1 MPVARADRFILPPAS
16 DRKPRMMRFLLV
28 LAGFSLAIWAVVA
41 GPLAAPVQAALAPLL
56 QPFGRWL
63 LSMQAAFQAD
73 LAQALR
79 GVSRGQGAAFWAL
92 MGLCLSYGFL
102 HALGPGHGKALLGAY
117 GVARR
122 IGAARLAGIGLGAA
136 LAQATVAVAL
146 VVGLA
151 LAVGLGRATLT
162 EVERGVLAPAGL
174 IALAGL
180 GLWLIWRAW
189 RRLAVAQ
196 ATAAM
201 DPVAGKA
208 GATGPATAMLASA
221 QTGRRAGAH
230 VYRADC
236 PPDCP
241 ACGTNHLPPAQAML
255 QASSAREIAG
265 LIAAVAIRP
274 CSGALLLLFLTWQMG
289 LLWVGVAGAYAMALG
304 TAGVSITLALALV
317 AGRDG
322 LMRLGGG
329 WLSGPGRLWLAGGLE
344 ALVGLMLVAGALAV
358 HLAAG

>member
-1 MPVARADRFILPPAS
+1 MT
-16 DRKPRMMRFLLV
+16 RFLLV
-28 LAGFSLAIWAVVA
+28 LSASALAIWTVLA
-41 GPLAAPVQAALAPLL
+41 GPLAAPVQAALAPVL

-102 HALGPGHGKALLGAY
+102 HAMGPGHGKALLGAY

-122 IGAARLAGIGLGAA
+122 VGAMRLAGIGLAAA
-136 LAQATVAVAL
+136 LAQASVAVAL
-146 VVGLA
+146 VLGLA
-151 LAVGLGRATLT
+151 LAVGLGRGTLA
-162 EVERGVLAPAGL
+162 ELERSVLAPAGL

-189 RRLAVAQ
+189 RRLALVTAAGSAGPML
-196 ATAAM
+196 ATA
-201 DPVAGKA
+201 
-208 GATGPATAMLASA
+208 GPAAAMLSNA
-221 QTGRRAGAH
+221 QTGGRTGAH
-230 VYRADC
+230 VYQPDC
-236 PPDCP
+236 PPGCADCG
-241 ACGTNHLPPAQAML
+241 ATHLPPARAML
-255 QASSAREIAG
+255 QASTPREVAG

-289 LLWVGVAGAYAMALG
+289 LIWVGVAGAYAMALG
-304 TAGVSITLALALV
+304 TAGVSVTLALALM

-322 LMRLGGG
+322 LMRLGSG
-329 WLSGPGRLWLAGGLE
+329 WLAGPGRLWLAGGLE
-344 ALVGLMLVAGALAV
+344 AAVGLVLVTGALAV
-358 HLAAG
+358 HLAAI